1 MSSCGRVRFSAFV
14 FAALYVVFVGTA
26 FLLRAYLAES
36 GVVEIWGWDYQTF
49 VGQIQDWRWIGYFG
63 FRHPGLGLVCSPLVA
78 LEHIWS
84 GAYLLVMPAVATATA
99 WMIWRMSGWL
109 GLGVWLVMP
118 TTWILAGVP
127 ESFPIAQLALVG
139 SVWSLERR
147 SLRDTQSC
155 AKSVVATTATASPT
169 PQTAFRAVFPAVVWC
184 VLNTM
189 ITLTNGVKPIVGWLV
204 MNWKGLDRKVIVRG
218 GMVVVGAVLLGVG
231 FFYLR
236 TLMTGRGM
244 GAGIEATLSW
254 IPAERNLPHELYGF
268 FVRPVG
274 LWQSF
279 IVYPLTLFGIFQS
292 VRARHTSSLL
302 LFTSYFAVDVLIHGI
317 VGWGM
322 TEPWVFAPHWIWIL
336 PLLSGQVA
344 RNGK

>member
-1 MSSCGRVRFSAFV
+1 MSGCGRSRVSVCV
-14 FAALYVVFVGTA
+14 FAALYAAFVGAA
-26 FLLRAYLAES
+26 FLLRAHMAES
-36 GVVEIWGWDYQTF
+36 GAAEILGWDYQTF

-139 SVWSLERR
+139 SCYWLLNEKCVAARWGQRALP
-147 SLRDTQSC
+147 LV
-155 AKSVVATTATASPT
+155 SV
-169 PQTAFRAVFPAVVWC
+169 AFA

-218 GMVVVGAVLLGVG
+218 GLAVVGAVLLGVG

-254 IPAERNLPHELYGF
+254 IPAERNLPQELYGF

-279 IVYPLTLFGIFQS
+279 IVYPLAFFGIFRS
-292 VRARHTSSLL
+292 VRAHHTSSLL
-302 LFTSYFAVDVLIHGI
+302 LLTSYFAVDVLIHGI

-322 TEPWVFAPHWIWIL
+322 TEPWVFAPHWIWML
-336 PLLSGQVA
+336 PLLAGQVA
-344 RNGK
+344 GRGK

>member
-1 MSSCGRVRFSAFV
+1 MSSCGRARVSVCV
-14 FAALYVVFVGTA
+14 FAALYVAFVGVA
-26 FLLRAYLAES
+26 FLLRAHMAES
-36 GVVEIWGWDYQTF
+36 GASEIWGWDYRTF
-49 VGQIQDWRWIGYFG
+49 VGQIRDWNWIGYFG

-78 LEHIWS
+78 LEHVWS

-99 WMIWRMSGWL
+99 WLVWKLSGGV

-118 TTWILAGVP
+118 TTWILAGTP

-139 SVWSLERR
+139 SCYWLLNEKRIAARR
-147 SLRDTQSC
+147 GRRALPLVC
-155 AKSVVATTATASPT
+155 A
-169 PQTAFRAVFPAVVWC
+169 AFA

-189 ITLTNGVKPIVGWLV
+189 ITLTNGVKPMLGWLV
-204 MNWKGLDRKVIVRG
+204 MNWKGLNRKVIVRG
-218 GMVVVGAVLLGVG
+218 GLAVVGAVALGVG
-231 FFYLR
+231 FFYVR

-244 GAGIEATLSW
+244 GAGIEATFSW
-254 IPAERNLPHELYGF
+254 IPAERNLPRELYGF

-279 IVYPLTLFGIFQS
+279 IVYPLALFGIYRS
-292 VRARHTSSLL
+292 VRAHRTSSLL
-302 LFTSYFAVDVLIHGI
+302 LLTSYFSADVLIHGI

-336 PLLSGQVA
+336 PLLAGQVA
-344 RNGK
+344 GRGK